1 MKKIS
6 RKIFLLLALSLIL
19 SSCKADNKN
28 SDSTKEKN
36 IEVEENETPKKK
48 TDKKKTKEAEN
59 TDKSKDTSNKT
70 SEKAK
75 SEESPTED
83 KKNESE
89 QASSKQSSSYKD
101 GMYLSILSSDKSG
114 EAQGEIGYCKSSY
127 ADSNKNIF
135 TIEGSL
141 SYNKDP
147 KALEGYE
154 IMANSTYEFP
164 FDENTVFQAT
174 SGMAKPDIM
183 TIDEFN
189 KYLKECKDSGLGLV
203 LVIENGHLKS
213 VSISS

>member
-1 MKKIS
+1 MKKINK
-6 RKIFLLLALSLIL
+6 KIFLLLALSLIL
-19 SSCKADNKN
+19 ISCTA
-28 SDSTKEKN
+28 
-36 IEVEENETPKKK
+36 
-48 TDKKKTKEAEN
+48 
-59 TDKSKDTSNKT
+59 
-70 SEKAK
+70 
-75 SEESPTED
+75 D
-83 KKNESE
+83 KKNIDKGDNKKIEVKENQEPKKEESKE
-89 QASSKQSSSYKD
+89 EKNVKETKADSKETTDKTSTEKTKTGSDTDQNKEEKEAKTNSYKD
-101 GMYLSILSSDKSG
+101 GMYLTILSSENMG

-127 ADSNKNIF
+127 ADSSKNIF

-154 IMANSTYEFP
+154 IMVNSTYEFA

-174 SGMAKPDIM
+174 SGMADPEIM